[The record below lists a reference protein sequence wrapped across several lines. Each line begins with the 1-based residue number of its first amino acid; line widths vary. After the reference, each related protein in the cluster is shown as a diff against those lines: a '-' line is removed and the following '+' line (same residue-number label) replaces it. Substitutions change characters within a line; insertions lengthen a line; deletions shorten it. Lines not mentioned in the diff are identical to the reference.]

1 MSATPSPCADV
12 GVGFSGTA
20 AVHDMYHSTRPTS
33 TEPSSR
39 SPGSPDP
46 THHAEPDEMRG
57 GRTQSGPNSRLITVL
72 GASGSIE
79 NVDRGWWI

>member
-1 MSATPSPCADV
+1 
-12 GVGFSGTA
+12 
-20 AVHDMYHSTRPTS
+20 
-33 TEPSSR
+33 
-39 SPGSPDP
+39 
-46 THHAEPDEMRG
+46 MRG